1 MEMGYK
7 KDTIIGFHIFRIC
20 YNEIQTEVRDIM
32 LKILIAEDEE
42 PIANLIRMNLRR
54 AGYACVWAPDGEKA
68 ADLMDEEKFDLVLLD
83 VMLPGIN
90 GYELMEYA
98 RSLELPVIFLT
109 ALGSTENK
117 VKGLKMGADDYLTKP
132 FEIVELL
139 ARVEAV
145 LRRYHKTETLLTVF
159 DVVIDTASRS
169 VTRNG
174 EPVLLTMKEF
184 ELLLLLARNR
194 NIALYRETIYET
206 IWGGEYMGQ
215 SRTVDLHIQRLKK
228 KLNWDN
234 EITAVY
240 KVGYRLEGEEKI
252 AK

>member
-1 MEMGYK
+1 M
-7 KDTIIGFHIFRIC
+7 I
-20 YNEIQTEVRDIM
+20 
-32 LKILIAEDEE
+32 KILIAEDEE
-42 PIANLIRMNLRR
+42 PIANLIKMNLRR
-54 AGYACVWAPDGEKA
+54 AGYNCVWAADGETA
-68 ADLMDEEKFDLVLLD
+68 ADYMETEKPDLVLLD

-90 GYELMEYA
+90 GYELMDYA
-98 RSLELPVIFLT
+98 RTLELPVIFLT
-109 ALGSTENK
+109 ALGTTENK

-145 LRRYHKTETLLTVF
+145 LRRYHKTENVMEVF
-159 DVVIDTASRS
+159 DIVIDTASRA

-174 EPVLLTMKEF
+174 EQIPLTMKEF
-184 ELLLLLARNR
+184 DLLLLLVRNR

-206 IWGGEYMGQ
+206 VWGGEYVGH

-234 EITAVY
+234 EISAVY
-240 KVGYRLEGEEKI
+240 KVGYRLEAE
-252 AK
+252 

>member
-1 MEMGYK
+1 
-7 KDTIIGFHIFRIC
+7 
-20 YNEIQTEVRDIM
+20 M

-42 PIANLIRMNLRR
+42 PIANLIKMNLRR
-54 AGYACVWAPDGEKA
+54 AGYECVWAADGEKA
-68 ADLMDEEKFDLVLLD
+68 ADLMGSGKYDLLLLD

-98 RSLELPVIFLT
+98 RTLELPVIFLT
-109 ALGSTENK
+109 ALGTTENK
-117 VKGLKMGADDYLTKP
+117 VKGLRMGADDYLTKP

-145 LRRYHKTETLLTVF
+145 LRRYHKGETVLEVF

-169 VTRNG
+169 VTRGG
-174 EPVLLTMKEF
+174 EQIALTMKEF
-184 ELLLLLARNR
+184 DLLLLLVRNR
-194 NIALYRETIYET
+194 NIALYRETIYENV
-206 IWGGEYMGQ
+206 WGGDYMGQ

-234 EITAVY
+234 EISAVY
-240 KVGYRLEGEEKI
+240 KVGYRLEGEH
-252 AK
+252 

>member
-1 MEMGYK
+1 
-7 KDTIIGFHIFRIC
+7 
-20 YNEIQTEVRDIM
+20 M

-42 PIANLIRMNLRR
+42 PIANLIKMNLRR
-54 AGYACVWAPDGEKA
+54 AGYQCTWASDGEKA
-68 ADLMDEEKFDLVLLD
+68 ADYMDNEKFDLLLLD

-98 RSLELPVIFLT
+98 RALELPVIFLT

-145 LRRYHKTETLLTVF
+145 LRRYHKTETVLNIF

-169 VTRNG
+169 VMQNG
-174 EPVLLTMKEF
+174 EPVSLTMKEF
-184 ELLLLLARNR
+184 DLLLLLARNR
-194 NIALYRETIYET
+194 
-206 IWGGEYMGQ
+206 
-215 SRTVDLHIQRLKK
+215 
-228 KLNWDN
+228 
-234 EITAVY
+234 
-240 KVGYRLEGEEKI
+240 
-252 AK
+252 

>member
-1 MEMGYK
+1 
-7 KDTIIGFHIFRIC
+7 
-20 YNEIQTEVRDIM
+20 M

-42 PIANLIRMNLRR
+42 PIANLISMNLRR
-54 AGYACVWAPDGEKA
+54 AGYQCTWASDGERA
-68 ADLMDEEKFDLVLLD
+68 ADLMDTEKFDLLLLD

-90 GYELMEYA
+90 GYELMDYA
-98 RSLELPVIFLT
+98 RTLELPVIFLT

-117 VKGLKMGADDYLTKP
+117 VKGLRMGADDYLTKP

-145 LRRYHKTETLLTVF
+145 LRRYHKTETVMNVF

-169 VTRNG
+169 VTQN
-174 EPVLLTMKEF
+174 EELVPLTMKEF
-184 ELLLLLARNR
+184 DLLLLLARNR

-206 IWGGEYMGQ
+206 VWGGEYMGQ

-228 KLNWDN
+228 KLNWDS

-240 KVGYRLEGEEKI
+240 KVGYRLEGEEKNI
-252 AK
+252 K

>member
-1 MEMGYK
+1 
-7 KDTIIGFHIFRIC
+7 
-20 YNEIQTEVRDIM
+20 M

-42 PIANLIRMNLRR
+42 PIANLIKMNLRR
-54 AGYACVWAPDGEKA
+54 AGYNCIWAADGETA
-68 ADLMDEEKFDLVLLD
+68 ADYMEKEKPDLVLLD

-90 GYELMEYA
+90 GYELMDYA
-98 RSLELPVIFLT
+98 RTLELPVIFLT
-109 ALGSTENK
+109 ALGTTENK

-145 LRRYHKTETLLTVF
+145 LRRYHKTESVLEVF
-159 DVVIDTASRS
+159 DIVIDTASRA

-174 EPVLLTMKEF
+174 EQIPLTMKEF
-184 ELLLLLARNR
+184 DLLLLLARNR

-206 IWGGEYMGQ
+206 VWGGEYMGQ

-234 EITAVY
+234 EISAVY
-240 KVGYRLEGEEKI
+240 KVGYRLEAE
-252 AK
+252 

>member
-1 MEMGYK
+1 M
-7 KDTIIGFHIFRIC
+7 
-20 YNEIQTEVRDIM
+20 N
-32 LKILIAEDEE
+32 KILIVEDEE
-42 PIANLIRMNLRR
+42 PIAKLIRMNLRR
-54 AGYACVWAPDGEKA
+54 AGYQCTWAPDGEKA
-68 ADLMDEEKFDLVLLD
+68 ADLMDTEKFDLLLLD

-90 GYELMEYA
+90 GYELMDYA
-98 RSLELPVIFLT
+98 RTLELPVIFLT

-145 LRRYHKTETLLTVF
+145 LRRYNKTETLITVF
-159 DVVIDTASRS
+159 DVVIDAASRS
-169 VTRNG
+169 VTRDG
-174 EPVLLTMKEF
+174 DPISLTMKEF
-184 ELLLLLARNR
+184 DLLLLLARNR

-206 IWGGEYMGQ
+206 VWGGEYMGQ

-234 EITAVY
+234 EIAAVY
-240 KVGYRLEGEEKI
+240 KVGYRLEGEEKR
-252 AK
+252 KDF